1 MEYDIAAKVLIEKS
15 HRAILEH
22 FLGLAVV
29 ESTLVEELPQ
39 QTASLRSSDVP
50 LLVTDARGRRR
61 LVVLELQSDW
71 EWDVPVRLLEYR
83 CRHILKER
91 IADALSCV
99 LLLRPSHAAQERYR
113 DREVSFRY
121 RLVRVYELEA
131 AAVVQPPIVSL
142 LPFVPVMRGGD
153 ELTATAEQL
162 IYESPLP
169 RGDKADMLTGM
180 AILAGLVSRE
190 LTRQLV
196 SRRRDLMIQ
205 SYFYELVKEEGLLE
219 GRQEGLLEGRQ
230 EGLQEGRQEGLL
242 EGRQEGLQEGR
253 HEGIQEGLRQGM
265 VEAISFGLDLRFGA
279 EGLRLFPEIER
290 LTSLP
295 LLRAIREHLK
305 TAQTPEE
312 LRRIYRE
319 NGDTMIG

>member
-15 HRAILEH
+15 HREILEH
-22 FLGLAVV
+22 FLGLAVI
-29 ESTLVEELPQ
+29 ESTLIEELPQ
-39 QTASLRSSDVP
+39 QTATLRSSDVP

-61 LVVLELQSDW
+61 LVVLELQSAW

-91 IADALSCV
+91 VTDALSCV
-99 LLLRPSHAAQERYR
+99 LLLRPSHAAQEQYR

-131 AAVVQPPIVSL
+131 AAIVQGPIVSL
-142 LPFVPVMRGGD
+142 LPFVPVMRGGN
-153 ELTATAEQL
+153 ELTMTAEQL

-169 RGDKADMLTGM
+169 HEDKADMLTGM

-196 SRRRDLMIQ
+196 SRRRDLMMQ
-205 SYFYELVKEEGLLE
+205 SYFYELVKEEGLQEGRRE
-219 GRQEGLLEGRQ
+219 GRQEGRQ
-230 EGLQEGRQEGLL
+230 EGLQEGIRLGV
-242 EGRQEGLQEGR
+242 LQ
-253 HEGIQEGLRQGM
+253 
-265 VEAISFGLDLRFGA
+265 AITFGLDLRFGTD
-279 EGLRLFPEIER
+279 GLRLLPEIENVA
-290 LTSLP
+290 SLP
-295 LLRAIREHLK
+295 LLRAVQEHLK

-312 LRRIYRE
+312 LRRIYRD
-319 NGDTMIG
+319 N